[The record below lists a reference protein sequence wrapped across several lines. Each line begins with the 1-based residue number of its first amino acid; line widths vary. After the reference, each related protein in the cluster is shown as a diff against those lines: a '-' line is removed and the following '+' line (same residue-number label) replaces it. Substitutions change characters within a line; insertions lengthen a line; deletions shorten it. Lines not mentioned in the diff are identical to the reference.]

1 MKLIGDKIIN
11 PNGEGTVTW
20 NCEEFGVCLTP
31 QANND
36 GEYDLD
42 EIQDYGQMLSTIQGQ
57 RDMIQKRHEKDK
69 YIIMFN
75 QTSQGT
81 YFDVLPGEV
90 SESSGVSGKI
100 VGFYVVR
107 TGTEQQNNNNPRG
120 TKKIIPTEN
129 ERYRIFVQPKVY
141 EGEPV
146 SWLNKNYYSNLI
158 YTLNMNNISNT
169 FEFERGE
176 LLKGIKTSGDQ
187 TEQEMLGYYRVNYSI
202 TP

>member
-1 MKLIGDKIIN
+1 
-11 PNGEGTVTW
+11 
-20 NCEEFGVCLTP
+20 
-31 QANND
+31 
-36 GEYDLD
+36 
-42 EIQDYGQMLSTIQGQ
+42 
-57 RDMIQKRHEKDK
+57 
-69 YIIMFN
+69 MFN
-75 QTSQGT
+75 QTAQGT

-107 TGTEQQNNNNPRG
+107 TGVEQQNNNNNPRG

-176 LLKGIKTSGDQ
+176 LLKGLKTSGDQ
-187 TEQEMLGYYRVNYSI
+187 TEQEMLGYYRVSYSI
-202 TP
+202 A